1 MKKAVFLFTLLL
13 LSANLIAQHTV
24 GSDVEMADAM
34 RSNGKIYVV
43 AAVFAVVM
51 MGLILYLVALDR
63 KIGRLE
69 KELKSG
75 NRR

>member
-13 LSANLIAQHTV
+13 LSANLVAQQTV
-24 GSDVEMADAM
+24 GSDVEMADTM

-51 MGLILYLVALDR
+51 MGLIFYLVSLDR

-69 KELKSG
+69 KELKKG
-75 NRR
+75 